1 MRWLNKIINDTLMTN
16 GRWSRKSLTTITTFI
31 FVLALGTF
39 IVISDKILNKSVNVY
54 ALSVFQSLLVFLGTL
69 MGITEFSKKVA
80 NKQTPVNEE

>member
-1 MRWLNKIINDTLMTN
+1 MKKLIEDTLMTN

-39 IVISDKILNKSVNVY
+39 IVISDKILEKSVNIY
-54 ALSVFQSLLVFLGTL
+54 AITVFQSLLVFLGTL

-80 NKQTPVNEE
+80 NKQAPLNEE